1 MMQHTLFI
9 LLQLLERA
17 ALLQMCLFV
26 LTRLPRFKELFQRK
40 EYNRQE
46 LALATAIFSLFAIFG
61 TYSGINV
68 EGSLV
73 NVRIIAIM
81 AGGILFGPAVG
92 LITGLLS
99 GAHRFLIDI
108 GGVTSLPCL
117 ITSMIAGVVA
127 SIIYVRTPAERK
139 WAVGI
144 AAGMGCEALTMLLIL
159 WMAEPYSLG
168 LNIVSQIALPMI
180 ASQVCVGLIVML
192 VQSVEGEKERI
203 AARQAKLALDI
214 ANKTLP
220 YFRSITPE
228 SLRKICRIIQA
239 EIGAD
244 AVALT
249 DTRYIL
255 AYVGLGEEHYA
266 NRHEIVSDETKSSLA
281 NGEITIRNNEAA
293 HIDPRIK
300 SQIIIPLKEK
310 GEVTGALKI
319 YYAKAHKIT
328 YSLQAMAV
336 GLSQMISTL
345 MEVSRIEDLKQMANK
360 AELKA
365 LQTRIHPHF
374 LFNALNAIAS
384 SIRVDPE
391 KARELIVNLSGYMRY
406 NLELTDEMIDLSKEL
421 QQVRQYVEIEQAR
434 FGSRLEVRYDID
446 DTQVRIP
453 SLIIQPLVENAIV
466 HGILKGKGK
475 GTVTISVKDRGD
487 TVRIGIVDTGA
498 GIEPETIRKVYEGS
512 MEDNRIGLYNVHRR
526 VKLIYGEGLRIHRLD
541 KGTAIYFNLKK
552 EISSITHD

>member
-26 LTRLPRFKELFQRK
+26 LTRLPRFKELFQKK

-139 WAVGI
+139 WVVGI

-228 SLRKICRIIQA
+228 SLRTICLTIQA
-239 EIGAD
+239 EIAAD

-266 NRHEIVSDETKSSLA
+266 NRHEIVSDETKSSLV

-310 GEVTGALKI
+310 GEVTGTLKI

-475 GTVTISVKDRGD
+475 GTVTISVKDCGD

-512 MEDNRIGLYNVHRR
+512 IEDNRIGLYNVHRR
-526 VKLIYGEGLRIHRLD
+526 VKLIYGEGLEIHRLD

-552 EISSITHD
+552 EIS

>member
-1 MMQHTLFI
+1 M
-9 LLQLLERA
+9 
-17 ALLQMCLFV
+17 
-26 LTRLPRFKELFQRK
+26 
-40 EYNRQE
+40 
-46 LALATAIFSLFAIFG
+46 
-61 TYSGINV
+61 
-68 EGSLV
+68 
-73 NVRIIAIM
+73 
-81 AGGILFGPAVG
+81 
-92 LITGLLS
+92 
-99 GAHRFLIDI
+99 
-108 GGVTSLPCL
+108 
-117 ITSMIAGVVA
+117 
-127 SIIYVRTPAERK
+127 
-139 WAVGI
+139 
-144 AAGMGCEALTMLLIL
+144 
-159 WMAEPYSLG
+159 
-168 LNIVSQIALPMI
+168 
-180 ASQVCVGLIVML
+180 
-192 VQSVEGEKERI
+192 
-203 AARQAKLALDI
+203 
-214 ANKTLP
+214 
-220 YFRSITPE
+220 
-228 SLRKICRIIQA
+228 
-239 EIGAD
+239 
-244 AVALT
+244 
-249 DTRYIL
+249 
-255 AYVGLGEEHYA
+255 
-266 NRHEIVSDETKSSLA
+266 SDETKSSLA

-453 SLIIQPLVENAIV
+453 SLIIQPLVENAIA